1 MKEYIYPQNLK
12 AQAQLWLWRLKDLTI
27 LGAALLVSVLALSQL
42 KFFLPL
48 AVTLMFAFLTMR
60 FDRQQRTGLYPR
72 GGSILYYYPAILCVE
87 TTVSYK
93 SVSSWRLC
101 LSAQHLLDE
110 NTV

>member
-60 FDRQQRTGLYPR
+60 FDDNSVLDYIRRAVRFFITTQQFFVWKQR
-72 GGSILYYYPAILCVE
+72 
-87 TTVSYK
+87 
-93 SVSSWRLC
+93 
-101 LSAQHLLDE
+101 
-110 NTV
+110 

>member
-60 FDRQQRTGLYPR
+60 FDDNSVLDYIRRAVRYFITTQQFFVWKQR
-72 GGSILYYYPAILCVE
+72 
-87 TTVSYK
+87 
-93 SVSSWRLC
+93 
-101 LSAQHLLDE
+101 
-110 NTV
+110 

>member
-12 AQAQLWLWRLKDLTI
+12 AQAKLWLWRLKDLAI

-60 FDRQQRTGLYPR
+60 FDDNSVLDYIRRAARYFIITQQFYIWKQR
-72 GGSILYYYPAILCVE
+72 
-87 TTVSYK
+87 
-93 SVSSWRLC
+93 
-101 LSAQHLLDE
+101 
-110 NTV
+110 